1 MCVCVL
7 LKKPLITQ
15 VKAGDSKTIVEE
27 QGQNRGGSWVAAA
40 DEVGVDLPFCVSEC
54 EGRGGW
60 ACSVDDG
67 GGFGLEAVDAGR
79 GDCVSDVEE
88 VG

>member
-1 MCVCVL
+1 MA
-7 LKKPLITQ
+7 T
-15 VKAGDSKTIVEE
+15 
-27 QGQNRGGSWVAAA
+27 A

-67 GGFGLEAVDAGR
+67 GGFGLEAVDAGG
-79 GDCVSDVEE
+79 GDWVSHVQE
-88 VG
+88 VGQTVGLEVFG

>member
-1 MCVCVL
+1 MA
-7 LKKPLITQ
+7 T
-15 VKAGDSKTIVEE
+15 G
-27 QGQNRGGSWVAAA
+27 

-67 GGFGLEAVDAGR
+67 GGFGLKAVNAGG
-79 GDCVSDVEE
+79 GDWVSQRRWVRRAVSRCLDNVRCKRRPLSRAWE
-88 VG
+88 

>member
-1 MCVCVL
+1 MA
-7 LKKPLITQ
+7 T
-15 VKAGDSKTIVEE
+15 
-27 QGQNRGGSWVAAA
+27 A

-79 GDCVSDVEE
+79 GDWVSDVRGGGLAGRSQG
-88 VG
+88 VWIMCVADGGPC